1 MDKAEKQN
9 SKIIRKVLK
18 EADEKCPLP
27 YIQLDCTME
36 ESAAQIGAKSL
47 EEYMKKVSDKYGV

>member
-1 MDKAEKQN
+1 MEKEKKQD

-36 ESAAQIGAKSL
+36 EYVAQIGAISL
-47 EEYMKKVSDKYGV
+47 EDFMKKVSEKYGV